1 MDLAAARYIRA
12 LFSATLPTRGAPADL
27 CPEVEAFGRFAAG
40 RLWHDLAD
48 DERRRFTRGFCALAS
63 DAVARV
69 HAAFPD
75 LTLVMRESLAAP
87 QGMAMVHSLLNR
99 PQMEPW
105 PVDCLVTGTPDQPRL
120 ADLRILGVSLGI
132 FLRSVATL
140 QGAPSGAGGRS
151 AAAILEPWRQALE
164 RALPQHPGS
173 PPR

>member
-1 MDLAAARYIRA
+1 M
-12 LFSATLPTRGAPADL
+12 
-27 CPEVEAFGRFAAG
+27 
-40 RLWHDLAD
+40 
-48 DERRRFTRGFCALAS
+48 
-63 DAVARV
+63 
-69 HAAFPD
+69 
-75 LTLVMRESLAAP
+75 
-87 QGMAMVHSLLNR
+87 LNR

-105 PVDCLVTGTPDQPRL
+105 PVDWLVTGTPDQPRL

>member
-1 MDLAAARYIRA
+1 M
-12 LFSATLPTRGAPADL
+12 
-27 CPEVEAFGRFAAG
+27 
-40 RLWHDLAD
+40 
-48 DERRRFTRGFCALAS
+48 
-63 DAVARV
+63 ARV

-105 PVDCLVTGTPDQPRL
+105 PVDWLVTGTPDQPRL